1 MTALR
6 FGSSTD
12 AGRVRGNNEDNLVVA
27 EPLFAVADGMGGH
40 RGGEVASLTAIET
53 LREAFEQ
60 HRTADGLVEAARRAN
75 TAVWDRAQDDPDLRG
90 MGTTLTAVA
99 LVEVD
104 GEQRLVVVNVGD
116 SRAYLLQQGELSRLT
131 EDHSLVEDLV
141 REGQL
146 SADEAATHPQRHILT
161 RVLGMGPDVEPD
173 VWQILPYEGD
183 RLLLCSDGL
192 TNEVSDSEI
201 ASVLRRL
208 ADPADAARELVRLAR
223 AHGGSDNITVVV
235 IDVVDDDDRS
245 LVASRAVAEA
255 DGDALAVDGA
265 GAGRAGG
272 SGGGGGRSKGRRVAI
287 PDQAAIPDEADGGE
301 GPVSTLAPPT
311 EEEPG
316 AGDLDVE
323 DAPPHHRLTVRVV
336 AFLVV
341 LMIVLGGGAGAV
353 GWYARNSWFV
363 GLRANRVTIFQG
375 RPSGLLWFHP
385 SVRQTTSL
393 TTESVLPARLDDLRR
408 GKEEPSLLAARRY
421 VANLGQ
427 EAAAAGLAP
436 PAPAGPAGVAPTTT
450 APGARPALLAGR
462 AST

>member
-40 RGGEVASLTAIET
+40 RGGEVASLTAIESLRVAFDDDHSAEGLT
-53 LREAFEQ
+53 EAVREAN
-60 HRTADGLVEAARRAN
+60 R
-75 TAVWDRAQDDPDLRG
+75 AVWEKAQDDADLRG

-146 SADEAATHPQRHILT
+146 SADEAAIHPQRHILT

-173 VWQILPYEGD
+173 MWQILPYEGD

-192 TNEVSDSEI
+192 TNEVTDSEI

-208 ADPADAARELVRLAR
+208 ADPTDAARELVRLAR

-245 LVASRAVAEA
+245 LVASQAVAEA
-255 DGDALAVDGA
+255 DAAAGADGDSK
-265 GAGRAGG
+265 GAGRG
-272 SGGGGGRSKGRRVAI
+272 RVAI
-287 PDQAAIPDEADGGE
+287 PAPEDG
-301 GPVSTLAPPT
+301 
-311 EEEPG
+311 
-316 AGDLDVE
+316 LD
-323 DAPPHHRLTVRVV
+323 
-336 AFLVV
+336 
-341 LMIVLGGGAGAV
+341 G
-353 GWYARNSWFV
+353 
-363 GLRANRVTIFQG
+363 
-375 RPSGLLWFHP
+375 
-385 SVRQTTSL
+385 
-393 TTESVLPARLDDLRR
+393 
-408 GKEEPSLLAARRY
+408 
-421 VANLGQ
+421 
-427 EAAAAGLAP
+427 
-436 PAPAGPAGVAPTTT
+436 
-450 APGARPALLAGR
+450 
-462 AST
+462 